1 VQDHGVT
8 ATTLN
13 RNPAQLRHVLVTRE
27 GGQAVHIWLDTAGR
41 LMKVEIPSQRL
52 SAERLAGG

>member
-1 VQDHGVT
+1 VQDQGVT

-13 RNPAQLRHVLVTRE
+13 RNPARLRHILVTRE
-27 GGQAVHIWLDTAGR
+27 GGQTVHVWLDTAGR

-52 SAERLAGG
+52 SAERLAGS